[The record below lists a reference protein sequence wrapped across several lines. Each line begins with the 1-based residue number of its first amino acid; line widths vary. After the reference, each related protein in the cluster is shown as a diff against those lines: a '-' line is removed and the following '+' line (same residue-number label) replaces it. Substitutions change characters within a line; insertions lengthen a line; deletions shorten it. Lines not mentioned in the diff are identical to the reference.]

1 MSTVAFIG
9 LGVMGYPMAGHL
21 ATQGHQVCV
30 YNRTSTKAESWQSE
44 HGGQCANVPAEAAQ
58 GADFVF
64 ICVGNDD
71 DLRSVVFGEQGVLA
85 AMAAGSVLI
94 DHTTA
99 SAQVAREVAVIA
111 AQQGVG
117 FVDAPVSGGQ
127 AGAENGALAI
137 MCGGSD
143 EDYLRA
149 EPIMQAYAKST
160 THLGAVG
167 NGQLTKM
174 VNQIC
179 IAGLVQGLA
188 EGVAF
193 AINAGLDAKQA
204 LAAIGG
210 GAAGS
215 WQMQNRGQT
224 MVDDE
229 FEFGFAVDWMRKDL
243 AICLAEAKTNG
254 SELPV
259 AQMVDDFYEQVQA
272 HGGQRWD
279 TSSLLRRLP
288 RKDKL

>member
-1 MSTVAFIG
+1 MSKVAFIG

-21 ATQGHQVCV
+21 AAQGHQVYV
-30 YNRTSTKAESWQSE
+30 YNRTMVKAEQWQDEYEGRS
-44 HGGQCANVPAEAAQ
+44 AITPSEAALE
-58 GADFVF
+58 ADFVF

-71 DLRSVVFGEQGVLA
+71 DLRSVVYGDQGVLA
-85 AMAAGSVLI
+85 GMAAGSILI

-137 MCGGSD
+137 MCGGSE

-149 EPIMQAYAKST
+149 EPIMQAYAKTT
-160 THLGAVG
+160 THLGPVG

-204 LAAIGG
+204 LGAIGG

-215 WQMQNRGQT
+215 WQMHNRGDT

-243 AICLAEAKTNG
+243 AICLAEAQTNG

-259 AQMVDDFYEQVQA
+259 AKIVDDFYEQVQA
-272 HGGQRWD
+272 HGGNRWD